1 MDDGDSSTGPSPP
14 SANPAAAA
22 PGLRKSVPYGQAC
35 TNCSKAKCKC
45 IISRGGP
52 GATCERCQRLGKAC
66 VPSVSVR
73 RRAARRPAAA
83 ERTAHLE
90 EKLDDLVS
98 ILRAQAAGNPA
109 VASVYRAATGGG
121 GELPGTSPVGVGVVD
136 ASQAAAAMELDP
148 CIVVQGGG
156 GRGGGNKAPPTNGHA
171 LPLPPPPPPPTAD
184 FTACNNNIC
193 GNLPIASYPTPPSVA
208 SSSQDLNLSLPP
220 AEAEEMLQVF
230 REQFLEFFPFV
241 YIPRE
246 TTAAQ
251 LQQTKPFLWLNIMVV
266 CCKSPARKAALAQ
279 KVRETVA
286 QKMLLDLDRN
296 VDLLLGLL
304 AYLGWGMHHF
314 SGKPYIVAYV
324 NLAMTI
330 VTDLRLDKPP
340 QDNYYRELH
349 CFKPSYPY
357 PKLGLSTHRTDEE
370 RRAVLACFVLCSGIS
385 NFLRTQTMRWTAHM
399 EDSLQ
404 KMATNPE
411 CLNDEI
417 LVLMV
422 RVFRLQEDIAQITW
436 RSAEPYGNAT
446 SLKAPPL
453 VYVGSLR
460 TSLEAVKKQIPPML
474 ADNKVVLSHV
484 YAAELSIADMTL
496 WNINP
501 WLTTHPLKSTSPPSA
516 GSGNGIDLGKLDAYY
531 ASLQASKALL
541 DNYLAF
547 SPAEY
552 LYIPFSVT
560 LHFGRAA
567 QTVYRLMVVDDPDWD
582 RSIVKNTIDLMAVME
597 QTACN
602 YQKVHQVCGLETT
615 DDIETTDYYTK
626 AATALRATIPAWT
639 ATLEQLSSG
648 SGPGPGSG
656 SGSGPEP
663 GPGAGSG
670 PGGPGAASALPLDQ
684 SQFPIEFTSMEWLDD
699 PWLTD
704 NLLRSYEG
712 NM

>member
-1 MDDGDSSTGPSPP
+1 MDLDSTGPSPNQ
-14 SANPAAAA
+14 AVT

-45 IISRGGP
+45 ISRGGL
-52 GATCERCQRLGKAC
+52 GGMCERCQRLGKEC
-66 VPSVSVR
+66 IPSVSVR
-73 RRAARRPAAA
+73 KRAARRPAS

-109 VASVYRAATGGG
+109 VASVYRAATNGD
-121 GELPGTSPVGVGVVD
+121 LPETSPSVD
-136 ASQAAAAMELDP
+136 ADAATMELDP
-148 CIVVQGGG
+148 CIVAQGG
-156 GRGGGNKAPPTNGHA
+156 RKVRENGLA
-171 LPLPPPPPPPTAD
+171 LPLPTPTNLGI
-184 FTACNNNIC
+184 CNSYSN
-193 GNLPIASYPTPPSVA
+193 ASYPTPPSVA
-208 SSSQDLNLSLPP
+208 SSQDASLLPPP
-220 AEAEEMLQVF
+220 AEAEETLRVF
-230 REQFLEFFPFV
+230 REHFLEFFPFV

-251 LQQTKPFLWLNIMVV
+251 LQQEKPVLWLNILVI
-266 CCKSPARKAALAQ
+266 CSKSPARKAALAQ
-279 KVRETVA
+279 KARETIA

-340 QDNYYRELH
+340 QDNGYKELH

-357 PKLGLSTHRTDEE
+357 PKIGLSTHRTNEE
-370 RRAVLACFVLCSGIS
+370 RRAVLACFVLCSS
-385 NFLRTQTMRWTAHM
+385 TLNFLRTQTMRWTAHM

-404 KMATNPE
+404 KMAADPE
-411 CLNDEI
+411 CLNDQI
-417 LVLMV
+417 LVTMV
-422 RVFRLQEDIAQITW
+422 RLFRIQEDIAQITW

-446 SLKAPPL
+446 SLKAPPF

-460 TSLEAVKKQIPPML
+460 TSLEAVKKQIPPEL
-474 ADNKVVLSHV
+474 ADNKVVLSHI
-484 YAAELSIADMTL
+484 YAAELSVADMAL
-496 WNINP
+496 WNVNP
-501 WLTTHPLKSTSPPSA
+501 WLTTHPLKPTSHASA
-516 GSGNGIDLGKLDAYY
+516 TGNSIELGKIDAYY

-541 DNYLAF
+541 ENYLRF
-547 SPAEY
+547 SPAQY

-567 QTVYRLMVVDDPDWD
+567 QTVYRLLVVDDPDWD
-582 RSIVKNTIDLMAVME
+582 RAIVKNSIDLMAVME
-597 QTACN
+597 QTAAN
-602 YQKVHQVCGLETT
+602 YQEVHRVCGLETT
-615 DDIETTDYYTK
+615 DDPETTDYYTK
-626 AATALRATIPAWT
+626 AANALRATIPAWM
-639 ATLEQLSSG
+639 ATLEQCGAG
-648 SGPGPGSG
+648 SES
-656 SGSGPEP
+656 
-663 GPGAGSG
+663 GPGAG
-670 PGGPGAASALPLDQ
+670 AASGAGAGPASSDQ
-684 SQFPIEFTSMEWLDD
+684 SQYPIEFTSMEWLDD

-712 NM
+712 NI